1 MYFIPLIIGLLSTL
15 SPFVGLIMA
24 MFYAARNIGDCL
36 QAPLRNLFGFFVAP
50 LVMLII
56 NTGIGERLIALDA
69 LIAVGGVI
77 LIFVY
82 AIKLQKGT
90 NLSLLYASL
99 LLAGYGL
106 LRYQF
111 FGAYQR
117 ELFDEG
123 LKLIN
128 TQFSAFTDA
137 AMMETLLPIWK
148 AILPAMWILGQNVAL
163 VIGYFLFQKLIGI
176 PVIMDTLRFPLW
188 YNFLIVAIL
197 PLYLFEQTKLLF
209 INALLSLCIIPLLQG
224 MGLCWRWLSAVFANK
239 WAAGIFMIIILI
251 YASIPLVLAGFADM
265 WLSLRNH
272 IHGGKTA

>member
-1 MYFIPLIIGLLSTL
+1 MGLML
-15 SPFVGLIMA
+15 VMV
-24 MFYAARNIGDCL
+24 YAARSIGNCL
-36 QAPLRNLFGFFVAP
+36 QAPFRNLFGIFIAP
-50 LVMLII
+50 LVMLLLDSSM
-56 NTGIGERLIALDA
+56 GSRLVALDA
-69 LIAVGGVI
+69 LIAVGGTAM
-77 LIFVY
+77 IFVY
-82 AIKLQKGT
+82 CLKLNKGT
-90 NLSLLYASL
+90 SLSLLYASL

-106 LRYQF
+106 VRYQF

-128 TQFSAFTDA
+128 TQLSTFTDA
-137 AMMETLLPIWK
+137 AMLDMLIPIWK

-176 PVIMDTLRFPLW
+176 PVIMDTLRFPMW

-209 INALLSLCIIPLLQG
+209 LNALLSLCVIPFLQG
-224 MGLCWRWLSAVFANK
+224 MGLCWRWLSGVFANK

-251 YASIPLVLAGFADM
+251 YASIPLVLTGFADM

-272 IHGGKTA
+272 LHGGKTA